1 MFASLIQSCSSHSI
15 TYLGFLDSAK
25 EVLCYQRWC
34 LLNETSLTY
43 LLEMRSMFHALLIK
57 DRSILPSCLAN
68 IYFIPQF
75 LSGHEMLKF
84 VRSCLGVI
92 VLQSLLPQFIHTHQ
106 SAFLSLSHLLT
117 FGPYPYE
124 HSLFMNLFK
133 FFFLMLKW
141 YPPPP
146 FPLAACS
153 TTLCEKLAFWVRFKS
168 FPSSP

>member
-92 VLQSLLPQFIHTHQ
+92 VLQSLLPQFIHAHQ
-106 SAFLSLSHLLT
+106 SAFLSLSHLLN

-133 FFFLMLKW
+133 FIFFNVEMV
-141 YPPPP
+141 PT
-146 FPLAACS
+146 S
-153 TTLCEKLAFWVRFKS
+153 TIS
-168 FPSSP
+168 FGSLFHNSV